1 MNKRQRKK
9 NYKKAVKA
17 MCAIVRVEIWWI
29 QLCVMLYAIHYRGTI
44 MPVHDIENASSSR
57 DCLTNSTR

>member
-17 MCAIVRVEIWWI
+17 MCAIVRG
-29 QLCVMLYAIHYRGTI
+29 YAIINNGG
-44 MPVHDIENASSSR
+44 NK
-57 DCLTNSTR
+57 